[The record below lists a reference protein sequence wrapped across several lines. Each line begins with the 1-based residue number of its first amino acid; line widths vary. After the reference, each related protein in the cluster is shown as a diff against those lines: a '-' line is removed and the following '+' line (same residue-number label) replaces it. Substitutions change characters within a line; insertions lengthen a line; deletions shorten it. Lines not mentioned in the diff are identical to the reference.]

1 MRRATVVCIAIAL
14 VLGLPLLGVLLSG
27 QPISRYLEFPP
38 HTSYV
43 KHEPFSWPVFIVFVL
58 LILGLVGPCVVR
70 VVAFDSHRL
79 PNTSARGGSIPK
91 LLPRSLSVRLSS

>member
-43 KHEPFSWPVFIVFVL
+43 
-58 LILGLVGPCVVR
+58 
-70 VVAFDSHRL
+70 
-79 PNTSARGGSIPK
+79 
-91 LLPRSLSVRLSS
+91 